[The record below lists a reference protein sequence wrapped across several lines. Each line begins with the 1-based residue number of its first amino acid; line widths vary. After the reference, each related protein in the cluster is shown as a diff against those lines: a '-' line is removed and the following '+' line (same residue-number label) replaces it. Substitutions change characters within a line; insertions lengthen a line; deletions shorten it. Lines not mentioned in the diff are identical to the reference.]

1 MNKKRNTVISFV
13 LVGTLILSACSN
25 EVLESSVIEETLI
38 ETSVLEESV
47 SEETIIEEATIEE
60 VAETTAA
67 IEDLILDYS
76 DINITSNDLND
87 GIWDAR
93 ITYTMY
99 GDNVSPDL
107 SWDEVDGAEVYAIYM
122 IDLDATWLH
131 MMAFTTD
138 TSIPEGF
145 VDGENGNFYVGPYP
159 PSGTHNYVVYVI
171 ALRDYPQQ
179 FFYRFDSDRNYIDTI
194 AGRINI
200 DINGN
205 SDNVICGGMLSGTY
219 TNGDS

>member
-1 MNKKRNTVISFV
+1 MNKKINTVLSILF
-13 LVGTLILSACSN
+13 VGTLILSACSSN
-25 EVLESSVIEETLI
+25 GVLESSVIEEPLI

-47 SEETIIEEATIEE
+47 AEETFVE
-60 VAETTAA
+60 VTT

-76 DINITSNDLND
+76 EINITSDDLND
-87 GIWDAR
+87 GVWDAR

-107 SWDEVDGAEVYAIYM
+107 SWDEVDGAGVYAIYM

-145 VDGENGNFYVGPYP
+145 VDGENGNLYVGPYP
-159 PSGTHNYVVYVI
+159 PSGTHIYVVYVI

-200 DINGN
+200 DVNGN

>member
-1 MNKKRNTVISFV
+1 MKRNTVLSVF
-13 LVGTLILSACSN
+13 LVGTLILSACSSN
-25 EVLESSVIEETLI
+25 AVLESSVIETLI
-38 ETSVLEESV
+38 ETDASEEIV
-47 SEETIIEEATIEE
+47 SEETIIEETIVEE
-60 VAETTAA
+60 VASTTVP
-67 IEDLILDYS
+67 IEDLTLDYS
-76 DINITSNDLND
+76 EIYITSNDLND

-99 GDNVSPDL
+99 GENVSHDL
-107 SWDEVDGAEVYAIYM
+107 SWDDVEGAEVYAIYM

-131 MMAFTTD
+131 MIAFTTD

-145 VDGENGNFYVGPYP
+145 VDGENGNLYVGPYP

-179 FFYRFDSDRNYIDTI
+179 FFYRFDSDRNYINSI

-200 DINGN
+200 DVNGN
-205 SDNVICGGMLSGTY
+205 TDNVICGGMLSGTY

>member
-1 MNKKRNTVISFV
+1 MNKKRNTALSLF
-13 LVGTLILSACSN
+13 LVGALIFSACSSN
-25 EVLESSVIEETLI
+25 AVLESG
-38 ETSVLEESV
+38 EESD
-47 SEETIIEEATIEE
+47 S
-60 VAETTAA
+60 TTVA
-67 IEDLILDYS
+67 IEDLTLDYS
-76 DINITSNDLND
+76 EINITSDDLND

-107 SWDEVDGAEVYAIYM
+107 SWDEVEGAEVYAVYM
-122 IDLDATWLH
+122 IDLDASWLH

-145 VDGENGNFYVGPYP
+145 ADGENGNLYVGPYP

-171 ALRDYPQQ
+171 ALKDYPQQ

-200 DINGN
+200 DVNGN